1 MSALYHVK
9 SNTVADFTGTVTGF
23 NSQGST
29 TTLAATNLVRPGDW
43 NSAHKMNGTISGN
56 TSGQSTYSGVTNVV
70 YQGGNNVTLSVA
82 TAASV
87 ATVVI
92 SAANAATH
100 GNWEPWPPIG
110 GGVAFSTL
118 GQNSIYLQKLD
129 PPVNVSFNNI
139 ERIVSGST
147 VSSTNSN
154 AVSHT
159 YHYGLYSKMTGAS
172 SSQYSLIASSQM
184 VFQASI
190 SSNVSAGFTIS
201 QGAGSYTNTSA
212 GTANMSALTG
222 YKHLYMPFTTTMT
235 AGGEYAVAMR
245 MSSATAV
252 GTNAFRMGVRDLSN
266 INNLTI
272 GKLYAT
278 TVLATNASFV
288 GDLAQG
294 VYSATSSNLPNT
306 IALSGLTNAVSQ
318 QRMYLQFD
326 S

>member
-1 MSALYHVK
+1 MALYHVK

-29 TTLAATNLVRPGDW
+29 TTLAATNLVRPADW
-43 NSAHKMNGTISGN
+43 NSAHMMAGTISGN
-56 TSGQSTYSGVTNVV
+56 TSGQSTYSGATNVV
-70 YQGGNNVTLSVA
+70 FQGGNNVTLSLA
-82 TAASV
+82 TAASA
-87 ATVVI
+87 ATVLF
-92 SAANAATH
+92 SAANDITR

-110 GGVAFSTL
+110 GGVAFNTL
-118 GQNSIYLQKLD
+118 GQNSIYLQKLL
-129 PPVNVSFNNI
+129 PGVNVSFNNI
-139 ERIVSGST
+139 ERVVSGST

-154 AVSHT
+154 AVTHT
-159 YHYGLYSKMTGAS
+159 YHYGLYSKGTGGS
-172 SSQYSLIASSQM
+172 TSQYELIASSQM

-222 YKHLYMPFTTTMT
+222 YKHLYMPFTSTLT

-266 INNLTI
+266 INNLSI

-278 TVLATNASFV
+278 TVLVTNASHV

-294 VYSATSSNLPNT
+294 VYSATSSNLPAT